1 MRYLSVKSKYG
12 FRYILSEIEYDK
24 AKIIDILLVPYN
36 RDTFKEDVHPLFDET
51 ELEKAKNFI
60 VNKVVNTHYSEF
72 LGLIDLNTFQI
83 CDY

>member
-36 RDTFKEDVHPLFDET
+36 RRH
-51 ELEKAKNFI
+51 I
-60 VNKVVNTHYSEF
+60 
-72 LGLIDLNTFQI
+72 
-83 CDY
+83 